1 MPQQVNNGA
10 MILCTMGVAPA
21 SLVVLPAAKVLA
33 ESQPAATIMDFAPM
47 TNIPTFGMCNT
58 MSNPV
63 VAAATAAKLGVFTPA
78 PCVPATAA
86 PWTPGAST
94 VMIGN
99 KPALDSTST
108 CMCTW
113 GGTISVSYA
122 GTTKTNIP

>member
-1 MPQQVNNGA
+1 MAQQVVNGA
-10 MILCTMGVAPA
+10 LMTCTMGVAPA
-21 SLVVLPAAKVLA
+21 SLIVLPTAMTNA
-33 ESQPAATIMDFAPM
+33 ETQPAATIMDFAPM

-78 PCVPATAA
+78 PCVPATTA

-108 CMCTW
+108 CMCMW

-122 GTTKTNIP
+122 GTMKTNIP